1 MKRKVKNQKR
11 GVNMSPF
18 KKVLLSLLSMLPL
31 GSISYAA
38 DFESSVDMNKA
49 VNVQEEFEIRLERNE
64 LPEKY
69 YNYLGQQNILSM
81 DDLVSERNL
90 EHYRKMLKEFEL
102 DIKNGV
108 YAAGGAIS
116 IGGTF

>member
-1 MKRKVKNQKR
+1 
-11 GVNMSPF
+11 MSPF
-18 KKVLLSLLSMLPL
+18 KKIILSVLSALPL

-38 DFESSVDMNKA
+38 DFQNSVDVKEIT
-49 VNVQEEFEIRLERNE
+49 NVQQEFEARLQANE

-69 YNYLGQQNILSM
+69 YNYLGQLNILSM
-81 DDLVSERNL
+81 DELVAERNL

-102 DIKNGV
+102 DIQSGV
-108 YAAGGAIS
+108 MAAGGAIS